1 MAMPDVARRYTVD
14 EVMAF
19 PYDGN
24 RYEVVQG
31 ELLVTPSPSQVH
43 QLVLRKLIAALSV
56 YLEDQDAFVLFPSP
70 ADVIWDPD
78 AYVQPDLFVAP
89 SSEVTGDWR
98 DCQHLVLAV
107 EVLSPSSAHA
117 DRVTKRLL
125 YQRQRVGTYWIVD
138 PDARCVEVWHPADE
152 RPEIVT
158 AVLRWRVTEGAP
170 ETEIPLDHVF
180 RGMPG

>member
-19 PYDGN
+19 PSDGN

-56 YLEDQDAFVLFPSP
+56 YLEDQDAFVLFPAP

-78 AYVQPDLFVAP
+78 AYVQPDLFVVPA
-89 SSEVTGDWR
+89 SEVTGNWR
-98 DCQHLVLAV
+98 DCQHLLLAV
-107 EVLSPSSAHA
+107 EVLSPNSAHA
-117 DRVTKRLL
+117 D
-125 YQRQRVGTYWIVD
+125 RVGTYWIVD
-138 PDARCVEVWHPADE
+138 PDARCVEVWHPEDE

-158 AVLRWRVTEGAP
+158 AVLRWRVTEGAR
-170 ETEIPLDHVF
+170 ELEIALDHVF
-180 RGMPG
+180 RGMPGQGAG